1 MRCVVGCLAKS
12 NAWEDRL
19 VLNRRKF
26 AMVGLGA
33 SVGGSHG
40 LPTFAAEPKGAFRRR
55 GLVLTPEDT
64 SLPNWPERARRAGLT
79 TLALHEFSLMGILSF
94 TISDAGLAFLDQCRA
109 AKLEIEY
116 ELHLMSDL
124 LQRSLFAQQPEWFRM
139 NASGQRT
146 ADANCCVHLPAALD
160 HIARNAAVIA
170 RLLPSTSDRYF
181 FWGDD
186 GASWCR
192 CPKCKELSDSEQ
204 AVVVENRIL
213 KELRKN
219 RPQATLAHLAYHR
232 TLAAPRQVRPSEGL
246 FLEFAPIDRA
256 YGAIDDP
263 SYKRAVGSG
272 VFVPLKNRE
281 FRFRPQDYSNGQL
294 LDFLDANLEVFPKET
309 AQVLDYWTDVS
320 VVSRKKPARKQPFD
334 AAVMQADLIEYR
346 KRGLTQITN
355 FAVWV
360 DAEYA
365 KRHGDPTFIQDYG
378 DLLRSP

>member
-1 MRCVVGCLAKS
+1 M
-12 NAWEDRL
+12 
-19 VLNRRKF
+19 LNRREF
-26 AMVGLGA
+26 AMAALGA
-33 SVGGSHG
+33 TAGCCCG
-40 LPTFAAEPKGAFRRR
+40 LAAFGDEPNSAFRRR
-55 GLVLTPEDT
+55 GLVLVPGDT

-79 TLALHEFSLMGILSF
+79 TLALHEFTVMGILAF
-94 TISDAGLAFLDQCRA
+94 AVSDAGRAFLDQCRA

-124 LQRSLFAQQPEWFRM
+124 LQRSLFAQHPEWFRM
-139 NASGQRT
+139 DASGQRT
-146 ADANCCVHLPAALD
+146 ADANCCVHAPAALD

-204 AVVVENRIL
+204 AVAVENRIL
-213 KELRKN
+213 KELRKD

-232 TLAAPRQVRPSEGL
+232 TLPAPRQVRPDEGL

-256 YGAIDDP
+256 YGAINDP
-263 SYKRAVGSG
+263 SYNGTTDSG

-281 FRFRPQDYSNGQL
+281 FRFRPKDHSNGEL
-294 LDFLDANLEVFPKET
+294 LDFLDANLEVFPKAT
-309 AQVLDYWTDVS
+309 AQVLEYWTDVS

-334 AAVMQADLIEYR
+334 AAVMRADLIEYR
-346 KRGLTQITN
+346 RRGLSQISS

-360 DAEYA
+360 DADYA
-365 KRHGDPTFIQDYG
+365 QRHGEPTFIQDYG
-378 DLLRSP
+378 NLLRSP